1 MNTRAALLGGALLL
15 LAASVAGWRLH
26 LRVAGGYT
34 LEAAAPVAVMSDLP
48 IPPVPSRIV
57 DGAEYD
63 SCLDMLTTDPWA
75 AAKFAEAWKAAGGDG
90 AAHCLAL
97 STVAMGDA
105 DLGAAMLEQ
114 LADASTAPPVV
125 RAAIYGQ
132 AAEAWMEADEAQ
144 RAHTAASLALALS
157 PEDVE
162 LLIGRAAA
170 SAALDRHADSE
181 ADLTRALDLDS
192 GRIDA
197 LVLRGTAWRHLGQL
211 ARAQDSLDRA
221 LAQDPDSPEALL
233 ERGILRQRDGDDAG
247 ARQDWERAVALSPDS
262 ATADLA
268 QQNLALLEA
277 GPHQR

>member
-26 LRVAGGYT
+26 GRAAEFV
-34 LEAAAPVAVMSDLP
+34 AAAPNLP
-48 IPPVPSRIV
+48 IPPVPPRIA
-57 DGAEYD
+57 DGPEYGR
-63 SCLDMLTTDPWA
+63 CLDMLATDPWA
-75 AAKFAEAWKAAGGDG
+75 AAKFAEAWQAAGGDG

-114 LADASTAPPVV
+114 LAGASTAPAVM

-132 AAEAWMEADEAQ
+132 AAEAWMAADEAQ

-162 LLIGRAAA
+162 LLIERATA
-170 SAALDRHADSE
+170 SAALNQHADSE
-181 ADLTRALDLDS
+181 TDLSQALALDS
-192 GRIDA
+192 SRTDA
-197 LVLRGTAWRHLGQL
+197 LVLLGTAWRHLGRL
-211 ARAQDSLDRA
+211 DRAQDSLDQA
-221 LAQDPDSPEALL
+221 LSQDPDSPEALL
-233 ERGILRQRDGDDAG
+233 ERGILRQRHGDRMG
-247 ARQDWERAVALSPDS
+247 ARKDWERAVELSPDS

-277 GPHQR
+277 GPDQK